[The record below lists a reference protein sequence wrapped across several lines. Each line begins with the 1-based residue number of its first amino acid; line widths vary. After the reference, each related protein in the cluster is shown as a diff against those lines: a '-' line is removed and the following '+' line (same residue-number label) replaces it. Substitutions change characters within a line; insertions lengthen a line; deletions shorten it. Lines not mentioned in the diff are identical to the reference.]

1 MTDNQLAILFRAQLL
16 AGMARHGYATLP
28 VTASYQPTTEGRA
41 TEAALYFFPLTERRY
56 GWQGRKRLVGEE
68 TITTTETQIIESAF
82 QVFALA
88 PQDPTNL
95 SLPTAKD
102 LVNIA
107 AMACN
112 SQVFSQ
118 AMNRQGVG
126 VQRITQVRNPFF
138 VNDQGQFE
146 PSPSFDVTLSHKR
159 QISEVTPV
167 AKDVTLSIHRV

>member
-1 MTDNQLAILFRAQLL
+1 MTDNQLAILFRAHLL
-16 AGMARHGYATLP
+16 AGLARQGYTALP
-28 VTASYQPTTEGRA
+28 VIASYQPTTEGRA
-41 TEAALYFFPLTERRY
+41 TEAALYFFPLPERRY
-56 GWQGRKRLVGEE
+56 GWQGRKRIVGTE

-95 SLPTAKD
+95 LLPTAKD

-107 AMACN
+107 AMVCN

-118 AMNRQGVG
+118 VMNRQGVG

>member
-28 VTASYQPTTEGRA
+28 VIASYQPTTEGRA
-41 TEAALYFFPLTERRY
+41 TKAALYFFPLLERRY
-56 GWQGRKRLVGEE
+56 GWQGRKRLVGQE

-102 LVNIA
+102 LVNSA
-107 AMACN
+107 AMVCN